1 MVVLFAGW
9 FVLWISMCHY
19 PSILIARVRSGLL
32 MGDVALGM
40 KSASG
45 AMNACIISAACE
57 SRYFKSLHGDVLFY
71 TV

>member
-1 MVVLFAGW
+1 MSLSFHTYW
-9 FVLWISMCHY
+9 
-19 PSILIARVRSGLL
+19 VRSGLL

-45 AMNACIISAACE
+45 AMNACIISAASE
-57 SRYFKSLHGDVLFY
+57 SRYFKSIRGDVWFH